1 MTMIVFVGVDV
12 SKKALDVLIRPT
24 GEYVTRT
31 NDAAGIRALVEQL
44 RTLSPELIVLEAT
57 GGYERKL
64 VLALDEAGLPVT
76 VINPRQARDFARALG
91 RRAKTDRVDAG
102 VLAHFAEA
110 VRPEPR
116 VMPSAA
122 AQDLEALRTRRQQV
136 VEMITAEKNR
146 LGTAPQRMQPRIRE
160 HIHYLE
166 QERDGLEE
174 ELGRHIEAD
183 PQWHARDTLLQSTPG
198 IGPQTSRTLI
208 ATLPELGD
216 LSLRAIA
223 ALVGVAP
230 YARDSG
236 QFKGQRKISGGRAD
250 VRTALYMATFSAVR
264 CNPVLRAHYEQLRAR
279 GKLFKVAMVACM
291 RKLLGILNTMVR
303 TNTPWGAHRIVNAT

>member
-1 MTMIVFVGVDV
+1 MSVFVGIDV
-12 SKKALDVLIRPT
+12 SKKALDVVLRPT
-24 GEYVTRT
+24 GEYVTRA
-31 NDAAGIRALVEQL
+31 NDAPGIHALVEQL
-44 RTLSPELIVLEAT
+44 RTLSPDLIVLEAT
-57 GGYERKL
+57 GGYERNL
-64 VLALDEAGLPVT
+64 VRALREAGLPVA
-76 VINPRQARDFARALG
+76 VINPRQARDFAKALG

-110 VRPEPR
+110 MRPEPR
-116 VMPSAA
+116 AMPSEAA
-122 AQDLEALRTRRQQV
+122 EELEALRTRRQQV

-146 LGTAPQRMQPRIRE
+146 LATSPERMQPRIRE
-160 HIHYLE
+160 HIRYLE
-166 QERDGLEE
+166 QEREGLEE
-174 ELGRHIEAD
+174 ELDRHIGAHPE
-183 PQWHARDTLLQSTPG
+183 WHARTTLLQSAPG

-216 LSLRAIA
+216 LSMRAIA

-236 QFKGQRKISGGRAD
+236 QYKGQRKISGGRAD

-264 CNPVLRAHYEQLRAR
+264 WNPVLRAHFEQLRAR

-291 RKLLGILNTMVR
+291 RKLLCILNTMVR
-303 TNTPWGAHRIVNAT
+303 TNTPWGAHRTVNAT